1 MVPQLLWQELQRRV
15 PFTLCLHGY
24 NNEKKNKKRISLIR
38 PRLFSL
44 DKPYFYF
51 FFFCGFFTSSSDSEE
66 DEVDDELS
74 ADESLLSSDELDDS
88 SLSSDDD
95 DSSSVVVGSFF
106 FFVFFAGFSS
116 FSFFL
121 LSTSFLPEP
130 ALDPSEERLVLVS
143 LADLLTSTA
152 AFLLELPFPILP
164 PFLLPSLSPFFSSS
178 FLRLMDLEESLE
190 EATLSLGDALGLFL
204 GDSLPLGDTSSF
216 LLTGSDALLPP
227 ASAS

>member
-1 MVPQLLWQELQRRV
+1 MREGR
-15 PFTLCLHGY
+15 FAFISS
-24 NNEKKNKKRISLIR
+24 NNTWPSPPLGILIG
-38 PRLFSL
+38 
-44 DKPYFYF
+44 KPY

-66 DEVDDELS
+66 DEVADELS
-74 ADESLLSSDELDDS
+74 ADESLLSSEELDDS
-88 SLSSDDD
+88 SLLSSLSSDD

>member
-106 FFVFFAGFSS
+106 FFVCFAGFSS
-116 FSFFL
+116 FSFF
-121 LSTSFLPEP
+121 TEP
-130 ALDPSEERLVLVS
+130 ALDPSLASEERLVLVS

-152 AFLLELPFPILP
+152 AFLELPLPRLP
-164 PFLLPSLSPFFSSS
+164 PFLLPSLSPFFSSL
-178 FLRLMDLEESLE
+178 FLRLMDLEESLLE
-190 EATLSLGDALGLFL
+190 ETLSLGDALELFL